1 LRNRGFTEVILAI
14 FRRGRILR
22 LTSISLLLLVEGA
35 AAFDPARYQPADL
48 DVISARKPPVGRGVD
63 VFPARAYRF
72 DVTLASR
79 AAPCKTDFL
88 KWAMQTSGIE
98 QSQVQSIPISR
109 CIKVRSAKG
118 KVLSVFIQ
126 DVLTESLEKE
136 VPQDGKLTLYA
147 TLIYFGQEGPG
158 MIVNEFTRPQT
169 KQQARQDCGC
179 GKDSHSG
186 GDYSAPAGTP
196 ISVMEDGIVVKVEEN
211 EQAMVNIPTA
221 GQCGRY
227 VVVKHT
233 FPNGRAAFTRY
244 THLGRLKDKTGKAIS
259 VGLQVRKGDNIGEVG
274 SKGIF
279 HFEVRPLETATMDKT
294 AAWTQLYGAEPSM
307 DWSRFGT
314 VDPQTFE
321 ADVFGSKNVTP
332 ASKK

>member
-1 LRNRGFTEVILAI
+1 LHNRGVPGVILAMCG
-14 FRRGRILR
+14 RGRIL
-22 LTSISLLLLVEGA
+22 LVTSIFLLLAEGA

-48 DVISARKPPVGRGVD
+48 DVISARKPPAGRGVD

-72 DVTLASR
+72 DVTLVSQAT
-79 AAPCKTDFL
+79 PCKTDFL
-88 KWAMQTSGIE
+88 KWAMQISGIE

-147 TLIYFGQEGPG
+147 TLIYYGQEGPG
-158 MIVNEFTRPQT
+158 VIVNEFTGPQT
-169 KQQARQDCGC
+169 GKQAGQDCGC

-196 ISVMEDGIVVKVEEN
+196 IPVMEDGVVVKVKEN

-221 GQCGRY
+221 GKCGRY
-227 VVVKHT
+227 VVIKHT
-233 FPNGRAAFTRY
+233 FPNGRTAFTRY
-244 THLGRLKDKTGKAIS
+244 AHLGRLTDKAGKPIS
-259 VGLQVRKGDNIGEVG
+259 VGLQVRKGDSVGEVG

-279 HFEVRPLETATMDKT
+279 HFEVRPVETETMDKS
-294 AAWTQLYGAEPSM
+294 AAWTQLYGAETSM
-307 DWSRFGT
+307 EWSRFGT
-314 VDPQTFE
+314 VDPQAFE
-321 ADVFGSKNVTP
+321 ADVFGGKSVTP
-332 ASKK
+332 ASKM